1 MLLDLGRRIGGH
13 GQSVIGGGDQDCGLG
28 LSDGHGSFGVPSD
41 EGIFDGDDVRAVAP
55 DELRDLVP
63 EVFQSLGQRVRGAI
77 FDGAVVNCPGGLV
90 VFQHGVPG
98 DDGAGV
104 DAHGAVWGWLVRF
117 RLGGGHGPP
126 GGAPD
131 RI

>member
-1 MLLDLGRRIGGH
+1 M
-13 GQSVIGGGDQDCGLG
+13 IGGGDQDCGLG